1 MNRCRGEASGFKVP
15 AAAPPIEP
23 CGGGPELTSSDE
35 LAGRHSVTQIEALA
49 APRLAAL
56 RTLPVVTPAGSTR
69 LPLILVFGY
78 VVTTFLLFLI
88 WPINWPIYH
97 AEEWARLI
105 AYVALCLVVIGGTAY
120 AGSTGAT
127 RVTAPLPFLKALL
140 GLGAIAGGLL
150 LIPTSYAYTGHPPWE
165 ALDSLRDQAM
175 AYRRLQAQLWATAGQ
190 RNTVVILR
198 ALLAPLTYAVLPLGV
213 LHWRTIGVSGR
224 IAVAITAL
232 STIIFSI
239 MRGTDKEIADLFI
252 GGVSAAFV
260 SYGRARALGHQGLDL
275 VKRHWRWALV
285 AIVFVYFAQ
294 GLFTERKDERLGRNF
309 VSRTAICAND
319 SHICAN
325 LDNPWISWLPLRQR
339 FGLTFFI
346 LSTCSGYYGLDL
358 ALEKPFDS
366 SFGVGHS
373 PASLSVYE
381 AITGD
386 TGPHLR
392 TYTYRNGEDHWSE
405 EFYWSTLVT
414 WIANDVGFPGAVV
427 VLGAIGWL
435 WGKWWRE
442 AAAGMS
448 DPAAV
453 LFTLTTTLMF
463 YFPANNQ
470 VLASYDGYLVLAV
483 WTAIWL
489 WHRARQRLS
498 ATVTAELEAQA

>member
-1 MNRCRGEASGFKVP
+1 M
-15 AAAPPIEP
+15 
-23 CGGGPELTSSDE
+23 T
-35 LAGRHSVTQIEALA
+35 HIEALA
-49 APRLAAL
+49 APRLAPA

-78 VVTTFLLFLI
+78 IAATFLLFLV

-97 AEEWARLI
+97 GEDWARLI
-105 AYVALCLVVIGGTAY
+105 AYVLLCLVVIGGATY
-120 AGSTGAT
+120 AGSSGPT
-127 RVTAPLPFLKALL
+127 RVTAPLPYLPLL
-140 GLGAIAGGLL
+140 LMLGAVAGGLL

-165 ALDSLRDQAM
+165 ALDALRNQAL
-175 AYRRLQAQLWATAGQ
+175 AYRRLQAQLFATAGQ
-190 RNTVVILR
+190 RNGVVILR
-198 ALLAPLTYAVLPLGV
+198 AVLAPLTYAVLPLGII
-213 LHWRTIGVSGR
+213 HWRTIGLAARVS
-224 IAVAITAL
+224 VVITVL
-232 STIIFSI
+232 SSIVFSI

-252 GGVSAAFV
+252 VGVSAAFV
-260 SYGRARALGHQGLDL
+260 SYGRSRALGHQGLEL
-275 VKRHWRWALV
+275 VRRHWRWGLV
-285 AIVFVYFAQ
+285 AIVFIYFAQ
-294 GLFTERKDERLGRNF
+294 GLFTERKDERLGGSY

-319 SHICAN
+319 SHICAD
-325 LDNPWISWLPLRQR
+325 LDNPWIAWLPLRQR

-358 ALEKPFDS
+358 ALEKPLDS

-373 PASLSVYE
+373 PAALSVYE

-386 TGPHLR
+386 PTPHLR
-392 TYTYRNGEDHWSE
+392 TFTYRNGEDHWSE

-414 WIANDVGFPGAVV
+414 WIANDVGFPGAVL

-435 WGKWWRE
+435 WGRWWRE

-453 LFTLTTTLMF
+453 LFVLATTMMV

-483 WTAIWL
+483 WVAIWL
-489 WHRARQRLS
+489 WHRARQGLS
-498 ATVTAELEAQA
+498 ARVTADFEPQA